1 MAKTLIREIKDGYA
15 ITTDA
20 ATVTPLATYDIS
32 TAGPG
37 GTALNNCTIFVV
49 ARCALYDL
57 ADGQGGAEMIGA
69 VFKVVSGTLSRI
81 GSPTTIDGMTKDTGG
96 APNCDL
102 PIPSGTVITFSA
114 TGVAATTIY
123 WFGSME
129 IHVIQ
134 PV

>member
-20 ATVTPLATYDIS
+20 VTATPIATFDIS
-32 TAGPG
+32 TGGPG
-37 GTALNNCTIFVV
+37 GVALNNCAIFIT

-57 ADGQGGAEMIGA
+57 ADGQGGGEMIGA
-69 VFKVVSGTLSRI
+69 VFKVVSGTLSKI
-81 GSPTTIDGMTKDTGG
+81 GATTTIDGMTKDTGG

-102 PIPSGTVITFSA
+102 PAPSGTVITFSA
-114 TGVAATTIY
+114 TGVAATTLY
-123 WFGSME
+123 WFGVMD
-129 IHVIQ
+129 ITVIQ